1 MGFGCWVLLRGASE
15 FTELTGG
22 DSSSML
28 HTSLSDDLVLVVVS
42 ISHAKVTKAEE
53 RQHQDNRK
61 DTQKKVKRQQKGEN
75 KVPGK
80 GGKKVTDG

>member
-1 MGFGCWVLLRGASE
+1 MFRVWVLWGPQTTELHLELHLGFGCWVLLRGASE

-28 HTSLSDDLVLVVVS
+28 HTSLSDDSVLVVVS

-61 DTQKKVKRQQKGEN
+61 GT
-75 KVPGK
+75 
-80 GGKKVTDG
+80 